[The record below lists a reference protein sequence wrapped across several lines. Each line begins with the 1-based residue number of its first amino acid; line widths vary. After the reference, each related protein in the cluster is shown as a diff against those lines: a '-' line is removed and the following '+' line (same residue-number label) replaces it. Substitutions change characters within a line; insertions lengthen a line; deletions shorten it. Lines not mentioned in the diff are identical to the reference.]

1 MMKEARSSQ
10 DRGFKLLLVFLLL
23 LPTLLRAAQKSGLKM
38 FFPTQINLVNFAPR
52 ANAWIG
58 TAPKDKK
65 NNSH

>member
-1 MMKEARSSQ
+1 MRKDSRSTQ
-10 DRGFKLLLVFLLL
+10 DRGLKLLLVFLLL

-58 TAPKDKK
+58 TAPKEKK
-65 NNSH
+65 NNYH